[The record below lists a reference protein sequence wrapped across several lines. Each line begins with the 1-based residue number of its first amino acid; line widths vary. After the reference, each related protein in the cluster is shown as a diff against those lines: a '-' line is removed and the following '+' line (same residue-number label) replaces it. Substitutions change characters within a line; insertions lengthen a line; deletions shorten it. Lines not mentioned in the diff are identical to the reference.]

1 MDFQT
6 AIKTCLQKYATFSGR
21 AARSEYWWF
30 MLFFF
35 LVVAILTAIND
46 KLGNVAVLA
55 FLLPNLAV
63 GARRLHDINK
73 SGWFLLLGFIP
84 IIGTIILIVW
94 AVKKGDEGSNEYG
107 EPPVTATADPALP
120 PGAV

>member
-6 AIKTCLQKYATFSGR
+6 AIKTCLQKYATFTGR
-21 AARSEYWWF
+21 ASRSEYWWF

-35 LVVAILTAIND
+35 LMVAILSVISE
-46 KLGNVAVLA
+46 KLGNVAA
-55 FLLPNLAV
+55 IGFLLPNLAV

-84 IIGTIILIVW
+84 VIGTIILIVW

-107 EPPVTATADPALP
+107 EPPVTSASTAALP